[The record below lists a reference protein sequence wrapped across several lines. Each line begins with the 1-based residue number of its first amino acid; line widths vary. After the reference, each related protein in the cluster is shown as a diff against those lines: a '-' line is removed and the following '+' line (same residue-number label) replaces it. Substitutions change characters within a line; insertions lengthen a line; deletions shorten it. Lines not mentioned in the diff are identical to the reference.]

1 MEKAALEKNLERL
14 DEYYIEAQKYI
25 MEDSPVLIP
34 NYDKR
39 SVPLWRYL
47 KGYKHPA
54 GAQFF
59 EFWFHRFS
67 MDVNDELYKKNH
79 P

>member
-1 MEKAALEKNLERL
+1 MDKASVEKNLERL
-14 DEYYIEAQKYI
+14 DGYYIEAQKYI
-25 MEDSPVLIP
+25 MEDVPALVP
-34 NYDKR
+34 NYDQR

-67 MDVNDELYKKNH
+67 MDVDDGLYKKNH